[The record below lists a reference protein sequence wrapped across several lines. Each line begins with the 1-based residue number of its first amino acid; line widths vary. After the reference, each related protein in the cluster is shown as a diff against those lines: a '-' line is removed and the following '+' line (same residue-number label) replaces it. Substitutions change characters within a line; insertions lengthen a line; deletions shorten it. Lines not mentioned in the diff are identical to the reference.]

1 MEGPAI
7 GRRRDE
13 RGAAPAAATA
23 AQKAEAAAYAAG
35 MARAETQIQA
45 RVAEL
50 NARIANLD
58 SILRQLAHPLRLLD
72 AEVEEALLALAVA
85 IGSQLARRELHAD
98 PAQVIAVVREG
109 LQQLPLGARDVR
121 VRLHPQDAAVVRER
135 LALPA
140 GEGAWQLVE
149 DPTLT
154 RGGCL
159 IQSEHSRV
167 DSRLESRIQAL
178 VAAAMGDERT
188 GRRPTESGA
197 PEGAT

>member
-1 MEGPAI
+1 MEGPSV

-13 RGAAPAAATA
+13 TPGAAASA

-35 MARAETQIQA
+35 IARAETQIQA
-45 RVAEL
+45 RMGEL
-50 NARIANLD
+50 NERIASLD
-58 SILRQLAHPLRLLD
+58 SILKQFSHPLRLLD
-72 AEVEEALLALAVA
+72 AEVEEALLALAIA
-85 IGSQLARRELHAD
+85 IGSQLARRELHSD
-98 PAQVIAVVREG
+98 PTQVIAVVREG

-140 GEGAWQLVE
+140 GDGAWQLVE

-159 IQSEHSRV
+159 IQTEHSRI

-178 VAAAMGDERT
+178 VASAMGDERAA
-188 GRRPTESGA
+188 RRMTESGP
-197 PEGAT
+197 PESTP